1 MVSTLDFADNAAPME
16 RRQQGVS
23 AVQQVYDLV
32 RHDIVYLKREPG
44 SILMKNEIAE
54 SCGVSPT
61 PVREAM
67 LRLAEEGL
75 VNIYPQ
81 SRTLVSLIDVQQAR
95 EVHFL
100 RLSVE
105 IEVAKRLA
113 RSIDAEGI
121 MQLEA
126 WIERQMTELRAG
138 DQNAF
143 RAADNRFH
151 EYMYLLA
158 GVPGLGATIKALR
171 GHHDRIRGLFL
182 LNADRRNAVVEEH
195 RAIVATFKNHD
206 AVAAEAATRHH
217 LGKSLAIID
226 EIREQHPGYFL
237 SPGQNPP
244 RL

>member
-1 MVSTLDFADNAAPME
+1 MPPIQSHSDIAGQLD

-23 AVQQVYDLV
+23 AVQQVYDFV
-32 RHDIVYLKREPG
+32 RHDIVYLKRQPG
-44 SILMKNEIAE
+44 STLVKNEIAE

-81 SRTLVSLIDVQQAR
+81 SRTTVSLINVQQAR

-105 IEVAKRLA
+105 IEVAKILA
-113 RSIDAEGI
+113 QSIEASGI
-121 MQLEA
+121 KQLEA
-126 WIERQMTELRAG
+126 WIERQSIELRAG

-151 EYMYLLA
+151 EHMYLLA
-158 GVPGLGATIKALR
+158 GVPGLGAVIKALR

-182 LNADRRNAVVEEH
+182 LNADRRAAVVEEH
-195 RAIVATFKNHD
+195 RAIIETFKSND
-206 AVAAEAATRHH
+206 AEAAEAATRHH

-237 SPGQNPP
+237 
-244 RL
+244 